1 VTIWKSPIRV
11 FALAALTVSCE
22 LVQAGGCDHTYREP
36 VLTLQRVNDPTGQ
49 VLPVVILDSLTLNNR
64 PLELRFGIITSLP
77 AFGVTSD
84 GSALTCSTPC
94 GFGSE
99 PGRYEFWVRGQTAE
113 RVTINASYATFH
125 GGCPSWNDDGTTA
138 TVSLRH
144 P

>member
-1 VTIWKSPIRV
+1 MIRPSKLGSLG
-11 FALAALTVSCE
+11 LAALALSCDWAR
-22 LVQAGGCDHTYREP
+22 VGPCVHTNREP
-36 VLTLQRVNDPTGQ
+36 VLTIQRVNDPSGQ
-49 VLPVVILDSLTLNNR
+49 VLPVVVLDSLTLNSR
-64 PLELRFGIITSLP
+64 SVELRFGIITSPP
-77 AFGVTSD
+77 AFRVTSD

-99 PGRYEFWVRGQTAE
+99 PGRYEFWVRGQPAE

-138 TVSLRH
+138 TVSLRL